1 MHVAMDPSQP
11 TVVAIHIAPEAR
23 LPTKAVETVVAE
35 TDRGLVGDRYHGS
48 RRRQVSVQSATSLAA
63 ASGDLGHPIDSGLTR
78 RNITISEGVM
88 PSRPG
93 QRFTIGAVELEV
105 VRPAAPC
112 KLLDDAIAP
121 GASRSLVG
129 HAGSICRVVNGGT
142 ISVGS
147 PVDLHR

>member
-1 MHVAMDPSQP
+1 MRISTNPTHP
-11 TVVAIHIAPEAR
+11 TVVSIHVAPATR
-23 LPTKAVETVVAE
+23 LPTRAVDEVVAE

-63 ASGDLGHPIDSGLTR
+63 ASGDLGHPIDPCLTR
-78 RNITISEGVM
+78 RNITISEGVV

-105 VRPAAPC
+105 VSPAAPC